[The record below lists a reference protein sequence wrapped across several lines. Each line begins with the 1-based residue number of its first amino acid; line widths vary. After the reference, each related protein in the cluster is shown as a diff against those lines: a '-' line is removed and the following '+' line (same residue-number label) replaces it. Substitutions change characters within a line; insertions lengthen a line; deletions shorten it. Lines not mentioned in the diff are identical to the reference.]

1 MQRNSRF
8 ITSNQTGIHDQLHD
22 LIQRRAASDYLKP
35 ISPSSR
41 LAFNT
46 ALGAWRNT
54 NKSPLIIDAGCGVGL
69 STRRLA
75 TLHPDFFV
83 IGIDQSSDRLSR
95 QVEWPSDA
103 PNNFITVRADVV
115 DFWRLLRDA
124 AIYPSHH
131 YLLYPNPWPKKH
143 HLARRWHAHPAFPS
157 VLALG
162 GYIECRSN
170 WKIYVE
176 EFAAAVTAMSD
187 IAAECESFVP
197 SSAPLTPFEEKYL
210 ASGHELWRCR
220 LNLPATNSQS
230 KVSEFSC

>member
-35 ISPSSR
+35 IAPSSR

-54 NKSPLIIDAGCGVGL
+54 NKSHIIIDAGCGVGL

-75 TLHPDFFV
+75 TLHPDHFV

-143 HLARRWHAHPAFPS
+143 HLARRWHAHPRLIRWEGS
-157 VLALG
+157 G
-162 GYIECRSN
+162 GGC
-170 WKIYVE
+170 V
-176 EFAAAVTAMSD
+176 
-187 IAAECESFVP
+187 
-197 SSAPLTPFEEKYL
+197 
-210 ASGHELWRCR
+210 LWRR
-220 LNLPATNSQS
+220 RQLSRRSSIQGD
-230 KVSEFSC
+230 EMSCIRDHLK

>member
-35 ISPSSR
+35 IAPSSR

-46 ALGAWRNT
+46 AISAWRDT

-75 TLHPDFFV
+75 TLHPDFF
-83 IGIDQSSDRLSR
+83 QSSSFLEVLKLSR

-176 EFAAAVTAMSD
+176 EFAAAVTAMSG

>member
-1 MQRNSRF
+1 M
-8 ITSNQTGIHDQLHD
+8 
-22 LIQRRAASDYLKP
+22 
-35 ISPSSR
+35 
-41 LAFNT
+41 
-46 ALGAWRNT
+46 
-54 NKSPLIIDAGCGVGL
+54 GL

-75 TLHPDFFV
+75 TLHPDHFV

-176 EFAAAVTAMSD
+176 EFAAAVTAMSG

>member
-35 ISPSSR
+35 IAPSSR

-46 ALGAWRNT
+46 AIGAWRDT
-54 NKSPLIIDAGCGVGL
+54 NISPLIIDAGCGVGL

-75 TLHPDFFV
+75 RLHPDHFV
-83 IGIDQSSDRLSR
+83 IGIDQSADRLSR
-95 QVEWPSDA
+95 QVEWPSDV
-103 PNNFITVRADVV
+103 PDNFITVRADVV
-115 DFWRLLRDA
+115 DFWRLLHAA

-143 HLARRWHAHPAFPS
+143 HLARRWHAHPVFPS

-176 EFAAAVTAMSD
+176 EFAAAVTAMSGID
-187 IAAECESFVP
+187 VECESFVP
-197 SSAPLTPFEEKYL
+197 SSSPLTPFEEKYL

-220 LNLPATNSQS
+220 LTLPATNSQS
-230 KVSEFSC
+230 KATEFSW